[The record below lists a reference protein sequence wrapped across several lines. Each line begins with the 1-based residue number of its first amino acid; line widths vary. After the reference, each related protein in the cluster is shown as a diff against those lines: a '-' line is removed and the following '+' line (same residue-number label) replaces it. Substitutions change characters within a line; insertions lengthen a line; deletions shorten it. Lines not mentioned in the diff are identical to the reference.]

1 VAGEHGPHAVGTA
14 VSDLVERDAWAVL
27 RTLTPARVAL
37 GRVGAAVPTRAHLDF
52 QLAHARARDAVH
64 ARLDIPEFV
73 TRLPRPSIVV
83 RSAAA
88 DHAEYLRRP
97 DRGRELDTASAG
109 ALTKTEGLVAAVVI
123 AAGLSALAVD
133 RHAPAL
139 VAQLVPALRD
149 DGWTIAP
156 VVIAEHARVAIG
168 DDIGARLSATAVVV
182 LIGERPGLSAP
193 DSLGAYFTYAPRVGR
208 TDADRNCV
216 SNIRPEGLAIDQ
228 AVAQLRW
235 LFAESRRRQRSGVA
249 IKSA

>member
-1 VAGEHGPHAVGTA
+1 M
-14 VSDLVERDAWAVL
+14 SDVVERDAWAAL

-37 GRVGAAVPTRAHLDF
+37 GCVGSAMPTRAHLDF

-64 ARLDIPEFV
+64 ARLDIAEFV
-73 TRLPRPSIVV
+73 KRLTLPSIAV

-88 DHAEYLRRP
+88 DHPEYLRRP
-97 DRGRELDTASAG
+97 DRGRQLDPASAHM
-109 ALTKTEGLVAAVVI
+109 LTKTEGLVAAVVI
-123 AAGLSALAVD
+123 AGGLSALAID

-139 VAQLVPALRD
+139 VAQLAPALHD
-149 DGWTIAP
+149 DGWTLAP
-156 VVIAEHARVAIG
+156 LVVVEHGRVAIG
-168 DDIGARLSATAVVV
+168 DEIGERLGATAVVV

-193 DSLGAYFTYAPRVGR
+193 DSLGAYFTYVPRVGR

-228 AVAQLRW
+228 AAARLRW